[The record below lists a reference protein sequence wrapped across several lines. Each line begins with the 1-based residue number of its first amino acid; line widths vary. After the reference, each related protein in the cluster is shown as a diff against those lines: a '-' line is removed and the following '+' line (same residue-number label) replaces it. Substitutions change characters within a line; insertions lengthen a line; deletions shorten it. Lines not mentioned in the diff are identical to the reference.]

1 MNFDITY
8 DSSADS
14 APEGFKT
21 TVAAVAQFFE
31 STFTDPVTVNITVKY
46 APLGDDLGRSEYDLD
61 SYSYAQIRTAL
72 SHDSTTGND
81 ALALASLPADDP
93 ITVTHTYYM
102 TPAEAKALA
111 LIGPSAASDGTA
123 TFNSNAT
130 FDFDRS
136 DGITPGEYDFYGSV
150 AHEFTEIMGRELNA
164 NGNEAQTGP
173 TNGYYPFDLFKYTAP
188 DVRTFVGT
196 VAGYFSPDGGA
207 TNLNNFYP
215 HTDGD
220 FGDWAASAGH
230 DSYRAFSDPSV
241 VNAVTSADIAV
252 MDVLGWDAKPS
263 AGDVASST
271 VALASSGGAAG
282 PLSAHAAV
290 PINHPVTT
298 VPPPHIELP
307 AANPPSLE
315 LGTASIAHTMG
326 DWHLV

>member
-8 DSSADS
+8 DSSTDS

-81 ALALASLPADDP
+81 ALALASLPVNDP

-263 AGDVASST
+263 AEDVASST